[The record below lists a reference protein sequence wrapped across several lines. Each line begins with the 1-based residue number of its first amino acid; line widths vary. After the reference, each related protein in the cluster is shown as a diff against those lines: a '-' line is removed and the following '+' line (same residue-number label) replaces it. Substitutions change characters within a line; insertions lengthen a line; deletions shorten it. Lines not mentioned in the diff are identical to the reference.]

1 MFKTQTRFD
10 TISFA
15 QWSVGVEWTVCVLL
29 DMAAVNNLNLN
40 NLTIVDV
47 ATLHAEFFGVALNF
61 VCDFLWTMN
70 ILFSK
75 TLRVTKSL
83 DIFYL
88 SNKLID
94 QNILFTRINY
104 FWKQLSWNY
113 CSHNL
118 YVVTNLLSL
127 SMQRT

>member
-1 MFKTQTRFD
+1 M
-10 TISFA
+10 
-15 QWSVGVEWTVCVLL
+15 SVSDGHVGWTVYVLL
-29 DMAAVNNLNLN
+29 DMAADNNLNLN

-104 FWKQLSWNY
+104 F
-113 CSHNL
+113 
-118 YVVTNLLSL
+118 
-127 SMQRT
+127 

>member
-1 MFKTQTRFD
+1 
-10 TISFA
+10 
-15 QWSVGVEWTVCVLL
+15 
-29 DMAAVNNLNLN
+29 MAAVNNLNLN

-47 ATLHAEFFGVALNF
+47 TLHAEFFGVALNF
-61 VCDFLWTMN
+61 ICDFLWTMN

-104 FWKQLSWNY
+104 F
-113 CSHNL
+113 
-118 YVVTNLLSL
+118 
-127 SMQRT
+127 